1 MTKTDV
7 YLGLAFILLSIYLF
21 LHPFFY
27 EYPSFPS
34 DPGPAL
40 LPIVTSLLLFI
51 LSTFL
56 IVTSIK
62 KDKNK
67 TDKDDLNGQT
77 LVTKKGIKNFLMTSF
92 FLIIYILLMYI
103 FGFIISSIIFM
114 IVTITYLDKSFSIKS
129 VVINF
134 ITSFI
139 VVFAIYYIF
148 ILLKIPLFS
157 GII

>member
-27 EYPSFPS
+27 EYPSFLS

-62 KDKNK
+62 KDKN
-67 TDKDDLNGQT
+67 DFNDQNF
-77 LVTKKGIKNFLMTSF
+77 VTKKWIKIFLMTSF

-103 FGFIISSIIFM
+103 F
-114 IVTITYLDKSFSIKS
+114 
-129 VVINF
+129 
-134 ITSFI
+134 
-139 VVFAIYYIF
+139 
-148 ILLKIPLFS
+148 
-157 GII
+157 